1 VIKPKDIWGITR
13 ELFDRKYWTL
23 TNTIE
28 FIAFS
33 TKIAII
39 VPGLL
44 FSYQVWWFYIFAL
57 LSSTALILTS
67 TVKTLPTI
75 IYFNV
80 CWCILATVSILK
92 HFNLA

>member
-1 VIKPKDIWGITR
+1 MIQLKDTWLTSKN
-13 ELFDRKYWTL
+13 LFKKKYWNL
-23 TNTIE
+23 TNTVE

-44 FSYQVWWFYIFAL
+44 FNYQVWWFYIFAL
-57 LSSTALILTS
+57 MSSSVLILTS

-75 IYFNV
+75 IYFNL
-80 CWCILATVSILK
+80 CWCILATISILK
-92 HFNLA
+92 HFNLV